1 VLLHSERLQQGTP
14 LPLLSCPPAV
24 RHRRTHTCDTLQG
37 SLAVPALCPSFP
49 CETDPRVLD
58 MPIKGM
64 PIKGMPTKG
73 MPTNGKLGQAGAT
86 ARRLLARDG
95 RAARARRRRGRQLR
109 ADR

>member
-1 VLLHSERLQQGTP
+1 
-14 LPLLSCPPAV
+14 V

-49 CETDPRVLD
+49 CETDPRVL
-58 MPIKGM
+58 GM

-73 MPTNGKLGQAGAT
+73 MPTKGKLGQAGAT
-86 ARRLLARDG
+86 ARRLPARDG